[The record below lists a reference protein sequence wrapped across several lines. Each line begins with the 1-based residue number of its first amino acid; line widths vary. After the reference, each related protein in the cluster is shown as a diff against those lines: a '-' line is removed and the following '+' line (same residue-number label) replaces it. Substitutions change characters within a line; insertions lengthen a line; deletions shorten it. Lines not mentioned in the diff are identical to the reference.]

1 MFVVFSHIA
10 AFCVLFTA
18 SVFDLKTTE
27 VPDSLNLVGVLAGI
41 SLHFLASMRYIDYS
55 AFFSSLI
62 LTAPVEW
69 FFSLGDPLAW
79 SLGIGL
85 AFSVYGWGLY
95 FLGMWGGADAFAMS
109 VLGFAA
115 PYSVSGPGL
124 VYPISVF
131 AAVLVAGFIYTLGF
145 GFYKLSSHPEV
156 VHRTWSE
163 IKENERRVSLE
174 VLGAALISSF
184 AALTSLKLGVI
195 YFVSLLLMIIIYRLF
210 QNIQD
215 DLMVKEVAVEDLE
228 GGEVLGEDE
237 ELGGKIEGITQE
249 DIDSIEKGSVEV
261 REGIKFIPVFP
272 IALFLVD
279 VIGFR
284 VSWLFILFSL

>member
-1 MFVVFSHIA
+1 MLVLFSHVI

-27 VPDSLNLVGVLAGI
+27 VPDSLNVVGVVAGI
-41 SLHFLASMRYIDYS
+41 GLHLLASLQYIDYS

-62 LTAPVEW
+62 VSAPVKW
-69 FFSLGDPLAW
+69 FFSLGEPLAW
-79 SLGIGL
+79 SIGIGL
-85 AFSVYGWGLY
+85 AFSIYGWGLY

-115 PYSVSGPGL
+115 PYGVSGPGII
-124 VYPISVF
+124 YPISMF
-131 AAVLVAGFIYTLGF
+131 TAVLVAGFIYTLAF
-145 GFYKLSSHPEV
+145 GFFKLYHKPEV
-156 VHRTWSE
+156 VDKTWSD
-163 IKENERRVSLE
+163 IKSDEKRISLE
-174 VLGAALISSF
+174 ILGSAVISSF
-184 AALTSLKLGVI
+184 AAYTDPALGFL
-195 YFVSLLLMIIIYRLF
+195 YFVSLLFMVLLYRLF

-215 DLMVKEVAVEDLE
+215 DLLVKEIAVEDLE
-228 GGEVLGEDE
+228 GGEVLGKDE

-249 DIDSIEKGSVEV
+249 DIESIEKESVEV

-272 IALFLVD
+272 IALLLVD

-284 VSWLFILFSL
+284 VSWLFFFFSL